1 MGMTM
6 TEKILAASSRRESVR
21 PGEIVLAE
29 CDLMMGHDVTAP
41 PAINEFRK
49 TGAAK
54 VKDPDR
60 IALVNDHF
68 VPNKDIMSA
77 ALAKA
82 MREFARE
89 QGIKKYFEVG
99 RSGVCH
105 ALLPEEGLVSPG
117 DVVIGADSHTCTH
130 GAMGAF
136 ATGVGSTDLAAAW
149 ATGKIWLKIP
159 ETMAF
164 EISGTPSKWA
174 FGKDIILKIIGMI
187 GVDGARYRAM
197 EFRGPGAAAMSI
209 YDRLTMANMAI
220 EAGAKNGIF
229 EADEKTADY
238 LAGTPARKGK
248 IYASDADAVFADVV
262 KVDIEGMEPVVA
274 CPSLPENVKP
284 VRELKGVKIDQSF
297 VGSCT
302 NGWLPDLRLAA
313 DVIKGKKVHPEVRM
327 IVIPA
332 TQRIYRAAMA
342 EGLLEVFAE
351 AGAAVSTPTCGPC
364 LGGHMGVLAD
374 GEVAVSATN
383 RNFIGRMG
391 HVRSLVYLSNP
402 AVAAASAV
410 AGEIVHPE
418 DIL

>member
-6 TEKILAASSRRESVR
+6 TEKILAASSGRESVR

-149 ATGKIWLKIP
+149 ATGKIWLKTP

-164 EISGTPSKWA
+164 DISGAPSKWA
-174 FGKDIILKIIGMI
+174 FGKDVILKIIGMI

-197 EFRGPGAAAMSI
+197 EFRGPGVAAMSI

-229 EADEKTADY
+229 EADEKTAEY

-274 CPSLPENVKP
+274 CPSLPENVKA
-284 VRELKGVKIDQSF
+284 VGELKGVKIDQSF

-313 DVIKGKKVHPEVRM
+313 SVIKGKKVHPEVRM

-342 EGLLEVFAE
+342 EGLLDIFAE
-351 AGAAVSTPTCGPC
+351 AGAAVSAPTCGPC
-364 LGGHMGVLAD
+364 LGGHMGVLAE
-374 GEVAVSATN
+374 GEVAVSTTN

-391 HVRSLVYLSNP
+391 HVKSLVYLSNP

-418 DIL
+418 EIM

>member
-1 MGMTM
+1 
-6 TEKILAASSRRESVR
+6 
-21 PGEIVLAE
+21 
-29 CDLMMGHDVTAP
+29 
-41 PAINEFRK
+41 
-49 TGAAK
+49 
-54 VKDPDR
+54 
-60 IALVNDHF
+60 